1 MVHRSCRSW
10 APTPTHPYLNW
21 LFHTLVEE
29 VEGTGPLHPEGKGW
43 LGFSHGGTGEQG
55 ERVLLRLGRE
65 ADMRERRGWLL
76 SLGQKFI
83 QGW

>member
-1 MVHRSCRSW
+1 M
-10 APTPTHPYLNW
+10 
-21 LFHTLVEE
+21 
-29 VEGTGPLHPEGKGW
+29 
-43 LGFSHGGTGEQG
+43 GFSHGGTGEQG